1 MFETKVLEI
10 AKKVAPLMSSEMYN
24 GTLFV
29 ECGTKEAEKITT
41 LLLDLQ
47 FLHSR
52 EFKKLVV
59 SGASG
64 FFAFD
69 FA

>member
-10 AKKVAPLMSSEMYN
+10 AKKIAPLMSSEMYN

-29 ECGTKEAEKITT
+29 ECGTKEADKITT
-41 LLLDLQ
+41 LLLDL
-47 FLHSR
+47 
-52 EFKKLVV
+52 EGKDFKKLVI
-59 SGASG
+59 SGKSG

-69 FA
+69 FT

>member
-10 AKKVAPLMSSEMYN
+10 AKKIAPLVSSEMYN

-29 ECGTKEAEKITT
+29 ECSTKEADKITT
-41 LLLDLQ
+41 LLMDLQ
-47 FLHSR
+47 GP
-52 EFKKLVV
+52 EFKKLVI
-59 SGASG
+59 SGSSG